1 MDYLDREPSSP
12 LGGIVKT
19 RHISSRVRATRAHCT
34 LALQAIPIYDDPDV
48 AGELATARGGP
59 NVDAFIQLLNGFTAS
74 VTSLPVS
81 VWINIALAALLLLA
95 AWGTYRLWVHLNE
108 TEERVNARLAHTQIK
123 TWEPVAND
131 LEKNAATS
139 AKIAQTSLISHLIIL
154 NAAVDAKMRAGDWHK
169 AHELTQNLLA
179 FAVHSISAPYLD
191 EAHVHSCANLI
202 TDRLQQ
208 YPDLSAA
215 HGELTS
221 DATNFLEGLI
231 RSLSRADAG
240 GRVTQVHACLLEALN
255 RIDPDYAPAQERDAA

>member
-1 MDYLDREPSSP
+1 M
-12 LGGIVKT
+12 KT
-19 RHISSRVRATRAHCT
+19 RLISSRVRATRLHRT
-34 LALQAIPIYDDPDV
+34 LALQAIPIYDDREV
-48 AGELATARGGP
+48 AGGFATARGGP

-81 VWINIALAALLLLA
+81 IWINIALAALLLLA

-108 TEERVNARLAHTQIK
+108 TEERVHARLAQTQIR

-154 NAAVDAKMRAGDWHK
+154 NAAVDAKVRAGDWLN
-169 AHELTQNLLA
+169 ALRLTRDLLNY
-179 FAVHSISAPYLD
+179 AVHAISAPYLD
-191 EAHVHSCANLI
+191 EAHVHTCANQI
-202 TDRLQQ
+202 TDRLRQ

-231 RSLSRADAG
+231 RSLDRAEAG
-240 GRVTQVHACLLEALN
+240 GRITQVHACLLEAVN
-255 RIDPDYAPAQERDAA
+255 RIDPDYAPRQDRDAA